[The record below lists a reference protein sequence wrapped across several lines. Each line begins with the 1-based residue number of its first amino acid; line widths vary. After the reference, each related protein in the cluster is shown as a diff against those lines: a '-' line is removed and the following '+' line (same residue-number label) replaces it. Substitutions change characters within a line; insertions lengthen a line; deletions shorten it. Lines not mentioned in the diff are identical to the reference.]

1 MRIPFWLPLLLGFL
15 TAVGPASTDMCL
27 PAFQAIEA
35 SFHAPAGSAQYSLA
49 AWFAGLAASALYT
62 PPEPRE
68 IGRRVEIGVKSPL
81 CSWRRTRRSRAW
93 RE

>member
-1 MRIPFWLPLLLGFL
+1 MTGFMRIPFWLPLLLSFL

-49 AWFAGLAASALYT
+49 AWLAGLAASALHT
-62 PPEPRE
+62 
-68 IGRRVEIGVKSPL
+68 
-81 CSWRRTRRSRAW
+81 TRAERDRSAD
-93 RE
+93 